1 MYYMKCANALTILS
15 RLMPSRG
22 MMRMVSSPAIVPK
35 ISCEACVSMSDAI
48 PMAYP
53 GRVLMTA
60 RLPENSMFGCPE
72 TGLAGCVKVG

>member
-1 MYYMKCANALTILS
+1 MKCANALTILS

-53 GRVLMTA
+53 GRVPKI
-60 RLPENSMFGCPE
+60 RCSDVPKP
-72 TGLAGCVKVG
+72 VWPVV